1 MTALNGD
8 GRIFAVL
15 IRKAFPLLL
24 ALLWIGPAGAESEQ
38 PLTIAGVSREEA
50 LRLGEKMYR
59 EGILPSGELM
69 EGVAGGDIP
78 VNGGMFSCVSCHLRS
93 GMGSF
98 EGNVISL
105 AIDGPSLYKPL
116 PKMGDLSKSAR
127 EKFPKWYRDD
137 GDYRPAYT
145 DETLAMALR
154 AGEDP
159 AGREF
164 NGVMP
169 RYFLND
175 QDMEVLIFYLKNLS
189 TEMSPGVSDTTL
201 RLATV
206 VTEEVSKDDR
216 EAMLSPLQFY
226 ANTWGRSRHLERR
239 AKVGP
244 FTEEDMNRGYRK
256 LTLAVWELKGPPQSW
271 RKQLEQYYQKDP
283 VFALVG
289 GITTGDWGPIHKFCE
304 ENRIPC
310 LFPITDFPV
319 ISETDWYTLYFSKGL
334 YQEGEAAA
342 KYLHGMVDISKDV
355 SVVQLF
361 RNNRAG
367 LALSEAFRQTWQGL
381 SRRPPVNVML
391 ESKEVANEDFWKQL
405 LGRHKHSVIVSWLG
419 PKDLSAIGGIAEL
432 PNRPEKVFLSS
443 SLMGQSLFSLPE
455 KVRSFAYITHPYRLP
470 QEEKIFKRVVEAWLK
485 STKIPITNMNIESK
499 MFDLVMLISSPL
511 AMLKGYFYRDHFLEI
526 FDMMEDQQDKV
537 ALYPRLSFGPRQ
549 RYASKGCYIVQLT
562 EGPQPELVRRSD
574 WVIY

>member
-1 MTALNGD
+1 MRALKED
-8 GRIFAVL
+8 GKNFAVL
-15 IRKAFPLLL
+15 VLKVLPFLL
-24 ALLWIGPAGAESEQ
+24 ALLWIGPVRSETAQ

-59 EGILPSGELM
+59 EGILPSGEPL

-78 VNGGMFSCVSCHLRS
+78 VNGRMFSCVSCHLRS

-105 AIDGPSLYKPL
+105 PIDGPRLYKPL

-145 DETLAMALR
+145 DETLAIALR

-159 AGREF
+159 SGREF

-175 QDMEVLIFYLKNLS
+175 QDMEILTYYLKNLS
-189 TEMSPGVSDTTL
+189 IEMSPGVSDTTM

-206 VTEEVSKDDR
+206 VTEEVSKEDR
-216 EAMLSPLQFY
+216 EAMLAPLQFY
-226 ANTWGRSRHLERR
+226 TNTWGRSRHLERR
-239 AKVGP
+239 AKAGP

-256 LTLAVWELKGPPQSW
+256 LVLAVWELKGPPQGW
-271 RKQLEQYYQKDP
+271 RKQMEEYYQKDP

-289 GITTGDWGPIHKFCE
+289 GITTGDWGPIHEFSE
-304 ENRIPC
+304 EHRIPC
-310 LFPITDFPV
+310 FFPITDFPV
-319 ISETDWYTLYFSKGL
+319 ISERDWYTLYFSRGL

-342 KYLHGMVDISKDV
+342 KYLHGMADISKDV
-355 SVVQLF
+355 SIVQLF

-367 LALSEAFRQTWQGL
+367 LALSKAFRETWQNL
-381 SRRPPVNVML
+381 SQRPPEDLML
-391 ESKEVANEDFWKQL
+391 ESKEVVNEDFWKQL
-405 LGRHKHSVIVSWLG
+405 IGRHKHSVIISWLD
-419 PKDLSAIGGIAEL
+419 PKDLLTIGGIADV
-432 PNRPEKVFLSS
+432 PNRPEKVFVSS
-443 SLMGQSLFSLPE
+443 SLMGQSLYSLPE
-455 KVRSFAYITHPYRLP
+455 KVRGFVYITYPYRLP
-470 QEEKIFKRVVEAWLK
+470 QEERKFKSGVEAWLK
-485 STKIPITNMNIESK
+485 SNKIPITNLNIESK
-499 MFDLVMLISSPL
+499 MYDLIMVISSPL
-511 AMLKGYFYRDHFLEI
+511 TMLRDYFYRDRLLEFI
-526 FDMMEDQQDKV
+526 DMMEDQRNKV
-537 ALYPRLSFGPRQ
+537 ALYPSLSFGPRQ